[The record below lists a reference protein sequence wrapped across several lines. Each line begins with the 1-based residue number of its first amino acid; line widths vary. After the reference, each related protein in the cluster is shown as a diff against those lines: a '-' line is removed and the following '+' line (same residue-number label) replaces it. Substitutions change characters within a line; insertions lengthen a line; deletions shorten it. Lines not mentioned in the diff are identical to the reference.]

1 MQPITKG
8 NAVTNLATFT
18 KSILFSYVFLTKP
31 NKSVMN
37 AYKRY
42 LITSAL
48 PYANGPIHIGHLAG
62 VYVPSDIYT
71 RYLRLKGEDVLW
83 VCGSDEHGVPITIK
97 ARQEGVSPQDIVDKY
112 HTIIKKSFADFGI
125 TFDIYSRT
133 SSKTHHE
140 NSAEFFRN
148 LYDKGAFI
156 EKTTEQYYD
165 PEVNQFL
172 ADRYITGTCP
182 HCTNENAY
190 GDQCEKCGTSLNAT
204 DLINPKSTLSGAKP
218 IRKPTKHWF
227 LPLEKYQSF
236 LEKWIL
242 EEHKEWKVNVYGQ
255 CKSWLDQ
262 GLQPRAVSR
271 DLSWGVPVPV
281 EGADGKVL
289 YVWFDAPLGYISA
302 TKELTP
308 DWEKYWKDPETRMIH
323 FIGKDNIVFHCI
335 VFPAML
341 KAEGSYILPDNVP
354 ANEFLN
360 LEGDK
365 ISTSRNWAVWLH
377 EYLEDFPGKQDVL
390 RYTLTANMP
399 ETKDNDFTWKDFQ
412 SRNNNELVAILGNF
426 VNRALVLTDKYFEGK
441 VPEIGLLTDYDKNT
455 IAEIPKLKTAIEKN
469 LEIFRFRDALREMMN
484 LARLGNKYLAD
495 QEPWKIYKT
504 DPVRVGT
511 ILNIALQICANI
523 TILAEPFLPFASEK
537 LSNMLNAT
545 NWGWAKGGESNLL
558 PVGHQLGEAKL
569 LFEKIE
575 DEVVEKQLAKLQST
589 KNDNKMNAKPV
600 EPQKDKITYDDFMR
614 MDIRISTVLAAEVV
628 PKTQKLLKLEI
639 DTGIDKRTIVSG
651 IAEYFKPE
659 EVVGRQVCV
668 LVNLEPR
675 KIRGIESQGMIL
687 MAKNSDDS
695 LRFVQPNEAVNSGS
709 GVS

>member
-1 MQPITKG
+1 
-8 NAVTNLATFT
+8 
-18 KSILFSYVFLTKP
+18 
-31 NKSVMN
+31 MN

-71 RYLRLKGEDVLW
+71 RYLRLKGMDVIS

-97 ARQEGVSPQDIVDKY
+97 ARKEGVSPQSIVDKY
-112 HTIIKKSFADFGI
+112 HAIIKKSFEDFGI
-125 TFDIYSRT
+125 AFDIYSRT

-140 NSAEFFRN
+140 ESAAFFKK
-148 LYDKGAFI
+148 LYAKGEFI

-182 HCTNENAY
+182 HCSNEKAY
-190 GDQCEKCGTSLNAT
+190 GDQCEQCGTSLNAT
-204 DLINPKSTLSGAKP
+204 DLINPKSTLSGVKP
-218 IRKPTKHWF
+218 IMKPTKHWF
-227 LPLEKYQSF
+227 LPLDKYQGF

-242 EEHKEWKVNVYGQ
+242 EDHKEWKANVYGQ

-271 DLSWGVPVPV
+271 DLDWGVPVPV
-281 EGADGKVL
+281 EGAEGKVL
-289 YVWFDAPLGYISA
+289 YVWFDAPIGYISA
-302 TKELTP
+302 TKDLTP

-377 EYLEDFPGKQDVL
+377 EYLEEFPGKQDVL
-390 RYTLTANMP
+390 RYSLTANMP

-412 SRNNNELVAILGNF
+412 SHNNNELVAILGNF
-426 VNRALVLTDKYFEGK
+426 VNRALVLTHKYFEGK
-441 VPEIGLLTDYDKNT
+441 VPALGDLTQYDKDAL
-455 IAEIPKLKTAIEKN
+455 AELPKLKQGIEKN
-469 LEIFRFRDALREMMN
+469 LELFRFRDALRDAMN
-484 LARLGNKYLAD
+484 IARLGNKYLAD
-495 QEPWKIYKT
+495 TEPWKVFKT
-504 DPVRVGT
+504 DPDRVAT
-511 ILNIALQICANI
+511 ILNIALQITANI
-523 TILAEPFLPFASEK
+523 TILAEPFLPFTTAKLGKMINASN
-537 LSNMLNAT
+537 L
-545 NWGWAKGGESNLL
+545 GWSKGGDTNLL
-558 PVGHQLGEAKL
+558 ASGHAIEQPEL
-569 LFEKIE
+569 LFDKIE
-575 DEVVEKQLAKLQST
+575 DDEIDKQLAKLMDT
-589 KNDNKMNAKPV
+589 KLQNEENNKEIA
-600 EPQKDKITYDDFMR
+600 PQKEIISYEDFMK
-614 MDIRISTVLAAEVV
+614 MDIRISKVLAAEVV
-628 PKTQKLLKLEI
+628 PKTQKLLKLEV

-659 EVVGRQVCV
+659 QVVGREVCV

-675 KIRGIESQGMIL
+675 KIRGIESHGMIL

-695 LRFVQPNEAVNSGS
+695 LRFVQPNESVDSGS
-709 GVS
+709 TVS